1 MKRMQW
7 ILTAVLVFQIVLSA
21 VVFWP
26 RSTAGSSAPLFP
38 NLQAGDITALTLQN
52 SSATLTLRK
61 VNDGWVVPDADDY
74 PALADKITPVLEKL
88 AQLNTGRLVA
98 RTAASHK
105 QLQVAADNYALKL
118 SFETITETQTIY
130 FGTSSGANATHIR
143 VDGHDEVYL
152 ASDLNIWELSPTASA
167 WINTT
172 YLTVSVSALTQ
183 VTVENAQ
190 GKVTLVQDQ
199 TFWRLP
205 GANLDQVPDQTK
217 ISSLLNQLAALP
229 LTTPL
234 GKEAKPEYGLDQ
246 PAAVITL
253 TTQDKTITLKVGAKD
268 AQGYAVSSSESPYY
282 VRVAEYL
289 LQSWVNATLDS
300 FTQTPTPTPTP
311 LAVETPVSVPTTE
324 MTPTQ
329 ALTPT
334 TELTG
339 TQVLTPTVTP

>member
-7 ILTAVLVFQIVLSA
+7 ILTAVLVFQLVLSA

-26 RSTAGSSAPLFP
+26 RSTAGSGTPLFP
-38 NLQAGDITALTLQN
+38 DLKADDITALTLQN
-52 SSATLTLRK
+52 SSTTLTLRK
-61 VNDGWVVPDADDY
+61 VNGSWIVPDAGDY
-74 PALADKITPVLEKL
+74 PALSDKLTPVLEKL
-88 AQLNTGRLVA
+88 VQLNTGRLVT

-105 QLQVAADNYALKL
+105 RLQVAANNYALKL
-118 SFETITETQTIY
+118 SFETITGTQTLY
-130 FGTSSGANATHIR
+130 LGTSAGVSATHIR

-152 ASDLNIWELSPTASA
+152 TSDLNIWELSPTVAS
-167 WINTT
+167 WISTA
-172 YLTVSVSALTQ
+172 YLSESVSALTQ

-205 GANLDQVPDQTK
+205 GANLDQVPDQAK
-217 ISSLLNQLAALP
+217 ISSLLNQVAALP

-253 TTQDKTITLKVGAKD
+253 TTQGKTITLKVGAKD

-289 LQSWVNATLDS
+289 LQPWVNATLAS
-300 FTQTPTPTPTP
+300 FTQTPTPTP
-311 LAVETPVSVPTTE
+311 AVVETPVSVPTTE
-324 MTPTQ
+324 LTPTQ

-334 TELTG
+334 
-339 TQVLTPTVTP
+339 VTP